1 MNFTLFLL
9 ILLAATGAVW
19 LAGWAWGRIRG
30 LSSDERHVVVEYAR
44 SLFPVILLVVLIRSF
59 VVEPFKIPSGSMRPT
74 LQVGDFILVNKFEY
88 GLRIPLAG
96 WKVTDG
102 ADPERGDVIVFQFP
116 QDESVDFIKRIVAV
130 PGDHIAFRERT
141 LYVNGEP
148 VPTRYEGRH
157 VYRSQRGQQIQT
169 DRFQERTEDHRYD
182 VLYDTE
188 KRGRT
193 LMEPVE
199 VPPGEYFVMG
209 DNRNHSNDSR
219 YWGPV
224 PEENVLGQAFVIWWS
239 WDGYANSARWDRL
252 GSWIP

>member
-1 MNFTLFLL
+1 MNFTL
-9 ILLAATGAVW
+9 ILLLLLAVTGGIW
-19 LAGWAWGRIRG
+19 LAGWAWGRLRG
-30 LSSDERHVVVEYAR
+30 LSTEERSVVVDYAR

-59 VVEPFKIPSGSMRPT
+59 VVEPFKIPSGSMLPT
-74 LQVGDFILVNKFEY
+74 LQVGDFILVNKFDY

-96 WKVTDG
+96 WKITDG
-102 ADPERGDVIVFQFP
+102 SDPERGDVIVFQFP
-116 QDESVDFIKRIVAV
+116 QNESVDFIKRIVAL
-130 PGDHIAFRERT
+130 PGDEVAFRDRT

-148 VPTRYEGRH
+148 VPTSYEGRY

-169 DRFQERTEDHRYD
+169 QRFQERTDHHRYA
-182 VLYDTE
+182 VVYDTQ

-193 LMEPVE
+193 LIEPVE

-219 YWGPV
+219 YWGAV

-239 WDGYANSARWDRL
+239 WDGYANNARWSRL
-252 GSWIP
+252 GTWIP